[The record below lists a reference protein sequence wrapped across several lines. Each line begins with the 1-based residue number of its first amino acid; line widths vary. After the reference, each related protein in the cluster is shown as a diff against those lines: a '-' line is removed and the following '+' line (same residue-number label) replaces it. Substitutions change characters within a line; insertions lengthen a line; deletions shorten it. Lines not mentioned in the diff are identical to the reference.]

1 VQSIATHPNVV
12 HRAIPLLGRLVLF
25 DVDPAG
31 PRRHLP
37 PIVRQMKL
45 AVLVYGWFE
54 GSTVGSSGRGWR
66 IHHSVN
72 SVQRPSASRRMTHRL
87 L

>member
-1 VQSIATHPNVV
+1 MV
-12 HRAIPLLGRLVLF
+12 G
-25 DVDPAG
+25 
-31 PRRHLP
+31 
-37 PIVRQMKL
+37 QMKL

-54 GSTVGSSGRGWR
+54 GSTGGSSGWGWR